1 MSEAIA
7 VALISGLCVGLP
19 SLIATLV
26 SNRNNI
32 KQAEE
37 NKNLTL
43 YRINQLESKVDKHNS
58 VVERTFRLEG
68 QVTEIFHDIKEL
80 KSYHKKGEV

>member
-1 MSEAIA
+1 MSEAIT

>member
-1 MSEAIA
+1 MSEAII
-7 VALISGLCVGLP
+7 VALISGLCVGIP
-19 SLIATLV
+19 SLVATLI
-26 SNRNNI
+26 SNRNNT

-43 YRINQLESKVDKHNS
+43 YRIDQLENKVDKHNS
-58 VVERTFRLEG
+58 VVERTFKLEG

-80 KSYHKKGEV
+80 KSYHKKGGV